1 MRLRQVFVP
10 FLLAA
15 IVLLSGCSRDPNV
28 VKKHYLDSGNRYYD
42 KGKFKEARIMY
53 LDALQKDQ
61 RYGPAYYKLGL
72 TSMKVGSVMD
82 SIHAFQRAVE
92 LLPAENPDKWE
103 ATVKLSD
110 IYLNVAR
117 EQKQVLDEVEQDC
130 QKLLKRDP
138 NSFDGHRLTGD
149 LHMARSVMAY
159 KVARKEEAQS
169 LLEAAVNEYTRANA
183 IKPADEGVMMQLARA
198 DSALGQYG
206 KAEDLYKDVIA
217 KNKTLQVAYS
227 ELYKLYIFE
236 RKLPEGEQVLKSGFQ
251 NNPKQFGFLT
261 TLALHYSLTGRHDDM
276 TAVLQQVKQH
286 ANEFAEAYFVVGDFY
301 LRIGDGDTAVRE
313 YKEGLSKDPKEKLK
327 YEKRIIE
334 VYMRQGRRGEAADLN
349 AQLLKED
356 PTDNE
361 AKGLAATF
369 LLDKGDIARAVT
381 ELNAVVTR
389 SPENP
394 IAHFQLG
401 RAHAAR
407 GEFEQARQ
415 QYNKAIE
422 LRPDYIMARLA
433 LAQLQVTRGDY
444 DAALKTAEQV
454 LQIDPNSVNARLIE
468 SAAMMG
474 LRKFGDSRQLLG
486 NMLRANPNSPD
497 VHFQMG
503 LVNLAENKFKDA
515 EESFRKTH
523 QLNPTNP
530 RGLMGLV
537 ETQMAQ
543 SRPEDALQLLRSE
556 SEKNPNNLDLRLAI
570 GNIAV
575 RSGKYDE
582 ALTTF
587 NQILN
592 SLDKNSKQRGDIFLR
607 LGETYRRKGDDAGA
621 VTVLQKAREMLPDNV
636 TVLSTLALTLDH
648 AGRWTEA
655 KQAYEATLKLDGNNG
670 IPLNNLAFLIA
681 EHNGDLDDALTKAT
695 KAKQLLPNTY
705 EVADTLG
712 WIYLKK
718 NMSDNAIDIFKDLVG
733 KAPNQSTFRF
743 HLGMALF
750 QKGDKPKAI
759 KELNEALKYNPP
771 KDERE
776 KIQQLLSRMTGA

>member
-1 MRLRQVFVP
+1 MRFKQLITI
-10 FLLAA
+10 FLLALTA
-15 IVLLSGCSRDPNV
+15 MLGACRRDPNV
-28 VKKHYLDSGNRYYD
+28 AKKKYLESGNRYFAN
-42 KGKFKEARIMY
+42 GKYKEARIMY
-53 LDALQKDQ
+53 LDAIQKDQ
-61 RYGPAYYKLGL
+61 KYGSAYYRVALTALKLNRVRDAVNG
-72 TSMKVGSVMD
+72 
-82 SIHAFQRAVE
+82 FRRAIE
-92 LLPAENPDKWE
+92 LLPPEDVDHWDSR
-103 ATVKLSD
+103 VKLSE
-110 IYLNVAR
+110 IYLVVAR
-117 EQKQVLDEVEQDC
+117 EQKQFLDEVEQNC
-130 QKLLKRDP
+130 EKLLKRDP

-149 LHMARSVMAY
+149 LHMARALLAMQT
-159 KVARKEEAQS
+159 ARKEEALS
-169 LLEAAVNEYTRANA
+169 LLKSSVDEYERANTT
-183 IKPADEGVMMQLARA
+183 KSGDEGVLSQLARA
-198 DSALGQYG
+198 QSALGEYG
-206 KAEDLYKDVIA
+206 KAETLYRQMIEKKKDF
-217 KNKTLQVAYS
+217 QSAYS
-227 ELYKLYIFE
+227 ELYKLYVFQ
-236 RKLPEGEQVLKSGFQ
+236 RKLTEGEQILKSAFE

-276 TAVLQQVKQH
+276 VAVLQNVKTH
-286 ANEFAEAYFVVGDFY
+286 ASEFEQAYLVVGDFY
-301 LRIGDGDTAVRE
+301 LRIGDGDTAIRE
-313 YKEGLSKDPKEKLK
+313 YKEGLAKDPKRKMA
-327 YEKRIIE
+327 YQKRMIE

-349 AQLLKED
+349 SQILKDD
-356 PTDNE
+356 PNDND
-361 AKGLAATF
+361 AKGLSATF
-369 LLDKGDIARAVT
+369 LLDKGEVARAIT
-381 ELNAVVTR
+381 ELQAVVTR

-394 IAHFQLG
+394 VAHYQLG

-415 QYNKAIE
+415 QFSKAID

-433 LAQLQVTRGDY
+433 LAQLQVTRGEF

-454 LQIDPNSVNARLIE
+454 LQIDKNSVNARLIE
-468 SAAMMG
+468 SAALMG
-474 LRKFGDSRQLLG
+474 MRKFGESRDMLG
-486 NMLRANPNSPD
+486 TMLRSNPNSPD

-503 LVNLAENKFKDA
+503 LVNLAESKFKEA
-515 EESFRKTH
+515 EEAFRKTH
-523 QLNPTNP
+523 QLNPANP

-543 SRPEDALQLLRSE
+543 SKPDQALLLLRAE
-556 SEKNPNNLDLRLAI
+556 SDKNPNNIDLRLAI

-582 ALTTF
+582 AVQAF
-587 NQILN
+587 NHVLN

-607 LGETYRRKGDDAGA
+607 IGETYRRKGDDAGA
-621 VTVLQKAREMLPDNV
+621 VAVLQKAREVLPDNI

-648 AGRWTEA
+648 AGRWSEA
-655 KQAYEATLKLDGNNG
+655 KQIYEATLKLDANSG

-718 NMSDNAIDIFKDLVG
+718 NMSDNAIDIFKDLVQ
-733 KAPNQSTFRF
+733 KAPNHSTFRY
-743 HLGMALF
+743 HLGMALY

-776 KIQQLLSRMTGA
+776 KITQMLAKLGGM